1 MHCATCTV
9 QHCTH
14 NPKIHFPPALLPAL
28 CPAARHVR
36 SALSKARHGSTA
48 GQRQD
53 QATAGSTGSWQCP
66 APLSA
71 QRARSCCFATAWQGR
86 EPAVATVVHGA
97 GTSDALL
104 HCAPGPELLPWP
116 QGHGAIGPW
125 GYEQLWST
133 VRPAAFQPA
142 AFEPAACVQQTRAR
156 ARAIG
161 IALTVPGCAGTGCAQ
176 RAALCLGALGRQ
188 SAAGLL
194 LQLLRHDGLRLPD
207 YRAHVPGDKSGE
219 FEDQERNQVPYP

>member
-1 MHCATCTV
+1 M
-9 QHCTH
+9 
-14 NPKIHFPPALLPAL
+14 
-28 CPAARHVR
+28 
-36 SALSKARHGSTA
+36 
-48 GQRQD
+48 
-53 QATAGSTGSWQCP
+53 
-66 APLSA
+66 
-71 QRARSCCFATAWQGR
+71 
-86 EPAVATVVHGA
+86 
-97 GTSDALL
+97 
-104 HCAPGPELLPWP
+104 
-116 QGHGAIGPW
+116 GPW
-125 GYEQLWST
+125 GYEQLWGT
-133 VRPAAFQPA
+133 FRPAAFQPA

-194 LQLLRHDGLRLPD
+194 QRHDGMRLPG

>member
-1 MHCATCTV
+1 MHCATCTVQTCTV

-48 GQRQD
+48 GQRQH
-53 QATAGSTGSWQCP
+53 QAAAGSTGSWQCS

-71 QRARSCCFATAWQGR
+71 QRARSCCFATAGQGR

-97 GTSDALL
+97 GMSAALL
-104 HCAPGPELLPWP
+104 HCAPVPELLPWP

-125 GYEQLWST
+125 GHEQLWST
-133 VRPAAFQPA
+133 VRPALFNPQLVRLLPSYH
-142 AFEPAACVQQTRAR
+142 RH
-156 ARAIG
+156 G
-161 IALTVPGCAGTGCAQ
+161 PGHGPLA
-176 RAALCLGALGRQ
+176 
-188 SAAGLL
+188 
-194 LQLLRHDGLRLPD
+194 
-207 YRAHVPGDKSGE
+207 
-219 FEDQERNQVPYP
+219 